1 MRIVMVIPTTLLMPI
16 KNGEIFLQQAIV
28 NLEKNCQPNDEIL
41 VIDDGSIDRTG
52 SILKK
57 WAEVNPQV
65 RVISNSKPGLV
76 NALNFGI
83 SESLNDWII
92 RFDVD
97 DRYPE
102 NRTFELKK
110 LMKDDVVGIF
120 SDYRFTTNRGVN
132 LGIMPSAIAP
142 HLTYLSLITSQRT
155 AHPSVCYNKHAVI
168 DAGGYLPED
177 YPAEDLSL
185 WLRLSKTGKIATS
198 PQELL
203 KYRISRK
210 SVSARLRQTSIN
222 KKNALI
228 SSFEFDQDVV
238 SSCLDGL
245 KRTRIYYSDF
255 KYGDKR
261 FLLHLR
267 DLLHILDLNQTLDRS
282 KVKLVH
288 REILEN
294 FSSYTA
300 GTNLLFQVILRK
312 IYRLF

>member
-1 MRIVMVIPTTLLMPI
+1 MVIPATLLMPV
-16 KNGEIFLQQAIV
+16 KNGEIFLQQAIT
-28 NLEKNCQPNDEIL
+28 NLEKNLQPNDEIL
-41 VIDDGSIDRTG
+41 VIDDGSTDRTG
-52 SILKK
+52 SILRK
-57 WAEVNPQV
+57 WAEENPQV
-65 RVISNSKPGLV
+65 RVISNSKHGLV

-83 SESLNDWII
+83 SESSNDWII

-142 HLTYLSLITSQRT
+142 HLTYLSLVTSQRT

-210 SVSARLRQTSIN
+210 SVSASLRQTSIN
-222 KKNALI
+222 KKNALL

-238 SSCLDGL
+238 SNCLDGL

-288 REILEN
+288 HEILEN